1 MLNINF
7 NANDLRFVVY
17 MIMAVLIS
25 ILGIVLSKK
34 FENRKNKIIYVAAV
48 VIFNLIL
55 ALQICRLYMWA

>member
-7 NANDLRFVVY
+7 NANDLRLVVY
-17 MIMAVLIS
+17 MVMAVLIS

-34 FENRKNKIIYVAAV
+34 FENRKNKIIYVVAV

>member
-7 NANDLRFVVY
+7 NANDLRLVVY
-17 MIMAVLIS
+17 MVMAVLIS

-34 FENRKNKIIYVAAV
+34 FENRKNKIIYVVAV
-48 VIFNLIL
+48 LIFNLIL